1 MAQTREPRKLDF
13 DALDK
18 AFEDIKK
25 EIGEDV
31 IIESEEVKRIPR
43 IPSKSPTLGWILGGG
58 GTPEGRIIEIYGPE
72 SAGKSLLA
80 QNIGADYQRAGKFVS
95 YIDAEY
101 SFDPEYANIQGLSIK
116 KDQFRL
122 FQPNTCEDSFTIAE
136 KLASSGQVGLIIM
149 DSLAAMV
156 PKAELEGSMEDQQ
169 MGLQAR
175 VIGKGLRKLTGIL
188 GKTGTTIILVN
199 QLRMKIGVMFGN
211 PETQPG
217 GNAPKFYSSI
227 RLDVRR
233 ASIDD
238 DGKDSNEDAR
248 GIRAR
253 VKNIK
258 NKTSIPYRKGE
269 LYFSFTEGIAI
280 HEEYLNFA
288 VSYGFI
294 EKKGAWYSC
303 GDERVGQGKDNSVKY
318 LKENPEFFEDIKR
331 KVDERLQGNPA
342 EKITLEV
349 SPAAEEIEKPK
360 RKKKDE
366 DIISIAS
373 EALSVGE

>member
-1 MAQTREPRKLDF
+1 M
-13 DALDK
+13 
-18 AFEDIKK
+18 FEEAGYNYQSI
-25 EIGEDV
+25 EIGKLYNIEDKDIFV
-31 IIESEEVKRIPR
+31 KSYSHGDNCKENRKVMSIIRKEDSPVFHIIDDSGNILLKCTYNHRIFDTKQEDYVFIGDVEEGFLLNNNLEEVHFNVIETKMI
-43 IPSKSPTLGWILGGG
+43 SPILDIQV
-58 GTPEGRIIEIYGPE
+58 EGNENY
-72 SAGKSLLA
+72 
-80 QNIGADYQRAGKFVS
+80 
-95 YIDAEY
+95 
-101 SFDPEYANIQGLSIK
+101 
-116 KDQFRL
+116 
-122 FQPNTCEDSFTIAE
+122 FTN
-136 KLASSGQVGLIIM
+136 
-149 DSLAAMV
+149 
-156 PKAELEGSMEDQQ
+156 
-169 MGLQAR
+169 
-175 VIGKGLRKLTGIL
+175 GIL
-188 GKTGTTIILVN
+188 SHNTT
-199 QLRMKIGVMFGN
+199 
-211 PETQPG
+211 PG

-233 ASIDD
+233 ASIDN
-238 DGKDSNEDAR
+238 DGKDSDEDAR

-303 GDERVGQGKDNSVKY
+303 GEERVGQGKDNSVKY

>member
-1 MAQTREPRKLDF
+1 LAQTREPRKLDF

-18 AFEDIKK
+18 AFEEIKK
-25 EIGEDV
+25 SVGEDA
-31 IIESEEVKRIPR
+31 IIDSENVLKIPR
-43 IPSKSPTLGWILGGG
+43 IPAKSPTLGWILGGG

-80 QNIGADYQRAGKFVS
+80 QNIGADYQRAGKFVT

-101 SFDPEYANIQGLSIK
+101 SFDPEYANIQGLSVK

-122 FQPNTCEDSFTIAE
+122 FQPNTCEDAFTIAE

-156 PKAELEGSMEDQQ
+156 PQAELEGEMTDQQ

-188 GKTGTTIILVN
+188 GKTGTTIILIN

-211 PETQPG
+211 PETTPG

-238 DGKDSNEDAR
+238 DGKDSEVDAR

-258 NKTSIPYRKGE
+258 NKTSIPFRKGE

-294 EKKGAWYSC
+294 DKKGAWYSY
-303 GDERVGQGKDNSVKY
+303 GEERVGQGKDNSVKF
-318 LKENPEFFEDIKR
+318 LKENLEFFEEIKR

-349 SPAAEEIEKPK
+349 SPVVEEAEKPK
-360 RKKKDE
+360 RKKKE
-366 DIISIAS
+366 LVIESLV
-373 EALSVGE
+373 EAALLEGE